1 MTPKNKL
8 HNYNRDKKFKSKQK
22 LFSKTQTFIR
32 ASILFLRIRF
42 LKTSS
47 IESSRTFLKLS
58 SKKPLIINSISP
70 NLNLLG
76 NYNFYSFMD
85 HMIKV
90 ILIGILLKKFTF
102 KEGIK
107 KNKGIQKKIKTP
119 KNSIQ
124 KVKKKNRFFKLN
136 SIIN

>member
-1 MTPKNKL
+1 
-8 HNYNRDKKFKSKQK
+8 
-22 LFSKTQTFIR
+22 
-32 ASILFLRIRF
+32 
-42 LKTSS
+42 
-47 IESSRTFLKLS
+47 
-58 SKKPLIINSISP
+58 
-70 NLNLLG
+70 
-76 NYNFYSFMD
+76 MD